1 MALLDKLMKTTR
13 VKGADILSDSKF
25 FSEKDLTSTPVGMV
39 NVALSGS
46 VDGGLASG
54 LTVLAGPSKHF
65 KTSFALL
72 MAGAYLKKH
81 KDAALIFYD
90 SEFGS
95 PQAYFESFDI
105 DTSRVLHC
113 PVTNIEELKFD
124 LVNQLK
130 EIERK
135 DKVIVII
142 DSVGNIASKKEVED
156 AVNEKS
162 VADMTRAK
170 ALKGLFRMIT
180 PFLTI
185 NDIPLLAVNHTYMEQ
200 GLFPKAIVSGGTG
213 VMYSADNVWVIGRRQ
228 EKKGTEVIGYD
239 FVINIEKSRFVKE
252 KSKIPISVSW
262 EGGIERWS
270 GFTEVAVDM
279 GYVIKPKNGWY
290 MAINPET
297 KEELTGNVRM
307 KDTLDAGFWKTL
319 FEKTDFA
326 SAIENKFKVAHRS
339 LLGDDTLY
347 SESGSAGE
355 SSSTE
360 K

>member
-1 MALLDKLMKTTR
+1 MTKLLDKLMKTTR
-13 VKGADILSDSKF
+13 VAGADILADSKF
-25 FSEKDLTSTPVGMV
+25 FAEKDLTSTSVGMV

-46 VDGGLASG
+46 IDGGLASG

-72 MAGAYLKKH
+72 MASAYLKKH
-81 KDAALIFYD
+81 EDSALIFYD

-156 AVNEKS
+156 AINEKS

-170 ALKGLFRMIT
+170 ALKGLFRMVT

-185 NDIPLLAVNHTYMEQ
+185 NDIPLVAINHTYQEQ
-200 GLFPKAIVSGGTG
+200 GLFPKQIVSGGTG
-213 VMYSADNVWVIGRRQ
+213 VMYSADNVWIIGRRQ
-228 EKKGTEVIGYD
+228 DKKGTEVIGYD

-270 GFTEVAVDM
+270 GFTEIAVEM

-307 KDTLDAGFWKTL
+307 ADTLKADFWKIL
-319 FEKTDFA
+319 LEKTDFA
-326 SAIENKFKVAHRS
+326 AAIENNFKVAHRS
-339 LLGDDTLY
+339 LLGDDPVV
-347 SESGSAGE
+347 SEPASISE
-355 SSSTE
+355 DSPI
-360 K
+360 